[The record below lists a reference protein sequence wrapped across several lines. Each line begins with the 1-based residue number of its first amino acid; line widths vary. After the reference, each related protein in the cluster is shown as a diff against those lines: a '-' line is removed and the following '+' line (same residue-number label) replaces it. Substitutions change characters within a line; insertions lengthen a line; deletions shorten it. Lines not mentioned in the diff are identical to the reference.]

1 MIVDFLSQTMEAK
14 WTRHNIF
21 QVVKEKKFQPSI
33 LYPDKQQQQ
42 QKNLNK
48 ENSSRADLSWLK
60 EVL

>member
-33 LYPDKQQQQ
+33 LYPAKKQQQQ
-42 QKNLNK
+42 QQTLNK
-48 ENSSRADLSWLK
+48 DRHQQTYLNRMA
-60 EVL
+60 

>member
-33 LYPDKQQQQ
+33 LYPAKKQEQQQ
-42 QKNLNK
+42 QKTLNK
-48 ENSSRADLSWLK
+48 ENSSPADLP
-60 EVL
+60 

>member
-48 ENSSRADLSWLK
+48 ENSSPADLSWLK